1 MARRKLRQRLI
12 GGVVISGALVAGS
25 LGVSGVANAEPA
37 PMPAGVQFGSVPLWG
52 PPPPPPPPFWGPP
65 PPPFWGPPPPPFWGP
80 PPPPPPFWG
89 PPHRR
94 W

>member
-12 GGVVISGALVAGS
+12 GGVVIGGALVAGALS
-25 LGVSGVANAEPA
+25 LSGVANAAPA
-37 PMPAGVQFGSVPLWG
+37 VQLGPVPLWD
-52 PPPPPPPPFWGPP
+52 P
-65 PPPFWGPPPPPFWGP
+65 P